1 MAANIRERFDPN
13 QLKQMKLIFNDVFVL
28 QFIGSLEIARPTCK
42 IDIITAM
49 RRIRV
54 NFIFVTLASLCPSPD
69 TLV

>member
-1 MAANIRERFDPN
+1 MNINFTASTGQVEILPSD
-13 QLKQMKLIFNDVFVL
+13 DVCAL

-54 NFIFVTLASLCPSPD
+54 R
-69 TLV
+69 